1 MNLHINM
8 CIYKIS
14 NVILHSTKIII
25 KYPNGVAKISNSKIS
40 PKQKEQCWPQT
51 VRLSLCRLRLCG
63 VASKTEMKTTEK
75 VKNPE
80 INLHIFNHLIF
91 NKGVKTCIQ
100 KGQSFQQMVLHINIQ
115 SGLWIAEGKPVNVL
129 KDKAPAK
136 TLQITNIILCLK
148 SPGGLLILDI

>member
-25 KYPNGVAKISNSKIS
+25 KYPNGVAKISNSKIN
-40 PKQKEQCWPQT
+40 PKQKERCWPQT
-51 VRLSLCRLRLCG
+51 IQLSLCRLRLCG

-80 INLHIFNHLIF
+80 INLHISNHLIF

-100 KGQSFQQMVLHINIQ
+100 KGQSLQQMVLHINIQ
-115 SGLWIAEGKPVNVL
+115 SGLWIAEEPVNVL

-136 TLQITNIILCLK
+136 TLQIINIILCLK